1 MVWLRNVG
9 NADGRDVFGAD
20 DIVATGQVH
29 PSSMPRG
36 PGEFSPSALRTKT
49 RKDAD
54 SHLVFAGAHDGTAK
68 PAPSTLIS
76 STGHGHVRVR

>member
-1 MVWLRNVG
+1 L
-9 NADGRDVFGAD
+9 
-20 DIVATGQVH
+20 
-29 PSSMPRG
+29 
-36 PGEFSPSALRTKT
+36 LTKT